1 MERIKLNVIL
11 IGLEG
16 FYLIDLI
23 FIFIPD
29 NFAVDE
35 FHLIGITHFGLGR

>member
-23 FIFIPD
+23 FILIPGS
-29 NFAVDE
+29 FAVDE
-35 FHLIGITHFGLGR
+35 VHLIGIARFGLGC